1 MLKVIEDIK
10 PDEILN
16 FAAQSHVKH
25 SFDTPLS
32 TFTTN
37 TLGVWNICESV
48 RLLGLQKVKILH
60 ASTSEMFGPNHKDSA
75 AGINEQSKMEP
86 CSPYAVSKMRS
97 YHICKYYRS
106 TYKINIV

>member
-1 MLKVIEDIK
+1 MTAQLLYTQTDFDYTVHGIVRKNSQGLQVLTSLNSNQLHFYFGDVTDSLFMLKVIGDIK

-32 TFTTN
+32 TFTTI

-48 RLLGLQKVKILH
+48 RLLGL
-60 ASTSEMFGPNHKDSA
+60 
-75 AGINEQSKMEP
+75 
-86 CSPYAVSKMRS
+86 
-97 YHICKYYRS
+97 
-106 TYKINIV
+106 